1 MAFRIFA
8 DFTRN
13 KKCNPL
19 KLTCHFKNEKKSFY
33 FTRNKKCNPFYVS
46 QDVHTGQ
53 TVQPNWFRIVNQA
66 GFLIKIGDVSSRKI
80 KAWNFI
86 ELIFFKLFSKIYKG
100 GRNKIKKG
108 QLVYF

>member
-19 KLTCHFKNEKKSFY
+19 KLTCHFKNEKKY
-33 FTRNKKCNPFYVS
+33 FILPEIKNVILFMS

-53 TVQPNWFRIVNQA
+53 AVQPN
-66 GFLIKIGDVSSRKI
+66 
-80 KAWNFI
+80 
-86 ELIFFKLFSKIYKG
+86 
-100 GRNKIKKG
+100 
-108 QLVYF
+108 